1 MLARRSRVVVGSR
14 GARGGSLLM
23 MCGEYLG
30 MWDCLDLALALAA
43 WILGKGVATVA
54 VLVLGSTTI
63 LAVG

>member
-1 MLARRSRVVVGSR
+1 
-14 GARGGSLLM
+14 M

-63 LAVG
+63 FAVG